1 VAAAVRDR
9 TDRRDPD
16 RAVSARR
23 RAAVAGAALCLAYL
37 VGAVVS
43 GSLGPASRRPIL
55 DGLAPPPLYRWVTP
69 PPALASTNKPPSAGR
84 SMIALDPAKGSAA
97 TVFSTRDFQASLA
110 LGQGAIAPH
119 GQDTQVQL
127 VMTPLA
133 PKPDATLP
141 AGVQIAGNV
150 IGVTATYEPSGA
162 SVGDLRTRGELGLV
176 YPLLFQGVGFTD
188 TILRSADERSWSA
201 IQSDDA
207 IAQQSVH
214 GAVGRLGFFA
224 VGQSPVGATAPPSG
238 STGTRNG
245 SIVVAILA
253 ALVLLGAV
261 WFLRRRPPP
270 PPPSRRPRPAVDP
283 WKD

>member
-1 VAAAVRDR
+1 
-9 TDRRDPD
+9 
-16 RAVSARR
+16 VSARR

-55 DGLAPPPLYRWVTP
+55 DGLAPPPLYRWVAP

-84 SMIALDPAKGSAA
+84 STIALDPTKGSAA

-110 LGQGAIAPH
+110 MGQGAIAPH
-119 GQDTQVQL
+119 GQDTHVQL

-141 AGVQIAGNV
+141 ADMQMAGNV

-162 SVGDLRTRGELGLV
+162 SVGGLRTRGELGLV

-188 TILRSADERSWSA
+188 TILRSTDERSWSA
-201 IQSDDA
+201 LQSDDA

-214 GAVGRLGFFA
+214 AAVGRLGFFA
-224 VGQSPVGATAPPSG
+224 VGQSPVGATAPPSR

>member
-1 VAAAVRDR
+1 
-9 TDRRDPD
+9 
-16 RAVSARR
+16 VSARR

-37 VGAVVS
+37 VGAAVS

-55 DGLAPPPLYRWVTP
+55 DGLAPPPLYRWVAP
-69 PPALASTNKPPSAGR
+69 PPALASTNKPPSSGR
-84 SMIALDPAKGSAA
+84 SMVALDPTKGSAA

-141 AGVQIAGNV
+141 AGVQMAGNV

-188 TILRSADERSWSA
+188 TILRSTDERSWSA
-201 IQSDDA
+201 LQSDDA

-214 GAVGRLGFFA
+214 AAVGRLGFFA
-224 VGQSPVGATAPPSG
+224 VGQSPVGATAPPSR

>member
-1 VAAAVRDR
+1 M
-9 TDRRDPD
+9 
-16 RAVSARR
+16 S
-23 RAAVAGAALCLAYL
+23 
-37 VGAVVS
+37 
-43 GSLGPASRRPIL
+43 I
-55 DGLAPPPLYRWVTP
+55 
-69 PPALASTNKPPSAGR
+69 
-84 SMIALDPAKGSAA
+84 IALDPTKGSAA

-150 IGVTATYEPSGA
+150 MGVTATYEPSGA

-176 YPLLFQGVGFTD
+176 YPLLFQGVGFAD
-188 TILRSADERSWSA
+188 TILRSTDERSWSA

-214 GAVGRLGFFA
+214 AAVGRLGFFA
-224 VGQSPVGATAPPSG
+224 VGQSPVGATAPPSR

>member
-1 VAAAVRDR
+1 
-9 TDRRDPD
+9 
-16 RAVSARR
+16 VSARR

-84 SMIALDPAKGSAA
+84 SMIALDPTKGSAA

-110 LGQGAIAPH
+110 LGQGAIPPH
-119 GQDTQVQL
+119 GQDTHVQL

-188 TILRSADERSWSA
+188 TILRSTDERSWSA

-214 GAVGRLGFFA
+214 AAVGRLGFFA

-270 PPPSRRPRPAVDP
+270 PPPSRRPRPTVDP

>member
-1 VAAAVRDR
+1 M
-9 TDRRDPD
+9 
-16 RAVSARR
+16 SARR
-23 RAAVAGAALCLAYL
+23 RAVAVGAALCLAYL
-37 VGAVVS
+37 VGALVS

-55 DGLAPPPLYRWVTP
+55 DGLAPPPLYRWIDP

-84 SMIALDPAKGSAA
+84 SVIALDPAKGSAA

-110 LGQGAIAPH
+110 LGQGAIPPH

-133 PKPDATLP
+133 LKADATLP
-141 AGVQIAGNV
+141 PGTQIAGNV
-150 IGVTATYEPSGA
+150 VEVTATYEPSGA
-162 SVGDLRTRGELGLV
+162 PVGDLRTRGELGLV

-188 TILRSADERSWSA
+188 TMLRSADERSWSA
-201 IQSDDA
+201 LQSDDA

-214 GAVGRLGFFA
+214 AAVGRLGFFA
-224 VGQSPVGATAPPSG
+224 VGQSAVGATAPPSP
-238 STGTRNG
+238 SSGTRNG
-245 SIVVAILA
+245 SIIVGVLA

-261 WFLRRRPPP
+261 WFLRRRSPPP
-270 PPPSRRPRPAVDP
+270 PPRPRRPAVDP

>member
-1 VAAAVRDR
+1 
-9 TDRRDPD
+9 
-16 RAVSARR
+16 VSARR

-37 VGAVVS
+37 VGAAVS

-55 DGLAPPPLYRWVTP
+55 DGLAPPPLYRWVAP

-84 SMIALDPAKGSAA
+84 SMIALDLTKGSAA

-127 VMTPLA
+127 VMIPLA
-133 PKPDATLP
+133 PKPDAAVP
-141 AGVQIAGNV
+141 AEVQMAGNV
-150 IGVTATYEPSGA
+150 IEVTATYEPSGA
-162 SVGDLRTRGELGLV
+162 SVVDLRTRGELGLV

-188 TILRSADERSWSA
+188 TIIRSTNERSWSA
-201 IQSDDA
+201 LPSDDA

-214 GAVGRLGFFA
+214 AAVGRLGFFA
-224 VGQSPVGATAPPSG
+224 VGQSPVGATAPPSR
-238 STGTRNG
+238 SNGTRNG
-245 SIVVAILA
+245 SIVVAIVA

-270 PPPSRRPRPAVDP
+270 PPPTGRTRPVVDP
-283 WKD
+283 WKE

>member
-1 VAAAVRDR
+1 
-9 TDRRDPD
+9 
-16 RAVSARR
+16 VSGRR
-23 RAAVAGAALCLAYL
+23 RAAAVGGALCLVYL
-37 VGAVVS
+37 VGALVS

-55 DGLAPPPLYRWVTP
+55 DGLAPPPLYRWVDP

-84 SMIALDPAKGSAA
+84 SVIALDPTKGSAA

-127 VMTPLA
+127 VMTPFA
-133 PKPDATLP
+133 PKPDASLP
-141 AGVQIAGNV
+141 PGMQIAGNV
-150 IGVTATYEPSGA
+150 VQVTATYEPSGA

-188 TILRSADERSWSA
+188 AMLRSTDERSWSA
-201 IQSDDA
+201 LQSDDA

-214 GAVGRLGFFA
+214 AAVGRLGFFA
-224 VGQSPVGATAPPSG
+224 VGQSPVGATSPPSASNG
-238 STGTRNG
+238 SRSG
-245 SIVVAILA
+245 SIVVGILA

-261 WFLRRRPPP
+261 WFLRRRS
-270 PPPSRRPRPAVDP
+270 PPPSAGTRRPTVDP

>member
-1 VAAAVRDR
+1 
-9 TDRRDPD
+9 
-16 RAVSARR
+16 VSVRR
-23 RAAVAGAALCLAYL
+23 RAAIAGAALCLAYL
-37 VGAVVS
+37 AGAVVS

-55 DGLAPPPLYRWVTP
+55 DGLAPPPLYRWVSP

-84 SMIALDPAKGSAA
+84 STIALDLSKGSAA

-133 PKPDATLP
+133 PKPEATLP

-150 IGVTATYEPSGA
+150 IEVTATYEPSGVP
-162 SVGDLRTRGELGLV
+162 VGDLRTRGELGLV

-188 TILRSADERSWSA
+188 TMLRSTDERSWSSLP
-201 IQSDDA
+201 SDDA

-214 GAVGRLGFFA
+214 AAVGRLGFFA
-224 VGQSPVGATAPPSG
+224 VGQSPVGPTAPPSG
-238 STGTRNG
+238 SNGTRNG
-245 SIVVAILA
+245 SIVIGILA

-261 WFLRRRPPP
+261 WFLRRRSPP

-283 WKD
+283 WKE